1 MQREMGYFRRRSDT
15 GLQWV
20 VVRATEVRGRQMR
33 GRGGIRAGT
42 RRIVYSRKRAGFSG
56 PGIAMNSA
64 VSPESVVVAMSGG
77 VDSSTVAAL
86 LHAQGVPIVGLT
98 MQLWNQRRLAGE
110 AGMPATSHGRCCS
123 IDDVYD
129 ARRVA
134 EQLGIPYYVVNYEE
148 RFERDVVQAFVREY
162 MEGRTPIP
170 CSICNT
176 SVKFDQLVTT
186 ARQIGASKVA
196 TGHYA
201 RISFNQETERY
212 ELRRGVD
219 GSKDQ
224 TFFLW
229 GLTQEQLSCA
239 LFPLGEMVKTDV
251 RELANRFGLS
261 VSTKPDSYEICFV
274 PGNDYGAFI
283 QAYAHE
289 QGMKL
294 DDTSGDLV
302 NSQGQVLA
310 QHNGVHQFTVGQ
322 RKGLGVA
329 TGNPLYVL
337 QIDAARQQVVV
348 GEEQELYHRELTAR
362 GTHWISGAAPDKP
375 IRVQARIR
383 NRHTPA
389 AAWAEALP
397 EKGLRVTF
405 DEPQRAITPGQ
416 SVVLYQDDLV
426 LGGGWI
432 EGVSA

>member
-1 MQREMGYFRRRSDT
+1 
-15 GLQWV
+15 
-20 VVRATEVRGRQMR
+20 
-33 GRGGIRAGT
+33 
-42 RRIVYSRKRAGFSG
+42 
-56 PGIAMNSA
+56 MNPA

-86 LHAQGVPIVGLT
+86 LQSQGVPIVGLT

-123 IDDVYD
+123 LDDVYD

-134 EQLGIPYYVVNYEE
+134 EHLGIPYYVVNYEQ
-148 RFERDVVQAFVREY
+148 RFERDVIQAFLKEY
-162 MEGRTPIP
+162 VAGRTPIP

-201 RISFNQETERY
+201 RISFNQQAGLY

-219 GSKDQ
+219 RGKDQ

-239 LFPLGEMVKTDV
+239 LFPLGEMEKTEV
-251 RELANRFGLS
+251 RALANTFGLG
-261 VSTKPDSYEICFV
+261 VADKPDSYEICFV
-274 PGNDYGAFI
+274 PGNDYGAFL
-283 QAYAHE
+283 QAYARE
-289 QGMKL
+289 QGQAL
-294 DDTSGDLV
+294 PDSSGEMV
-302 NSQGQVLA
+302 SPEGKVLA
-310 QHNGVHQFTVGQ
+310 RHDGIHQFTVGQ

-337 QIDAARQQVVV
+337 QIDAASHRVTV
-348 GEEQELYHRELTAR
+348 GEELELYHRELTAS
-362 GTHWISGAAPDKP
+362 GAHWISGTPPAEP

-383 NRHTPA
+383 NRHVPA
-389 AAWAEALP
+389 DAWAEALP
-397 EKGLRVTF
+397 GHALRVTF

-432 EGVSA
+432 DGSK